1 MTIQTDY
8 LRTEDGQLRDIKNL
22 VDKADLGQAAYSDL
36 APGGSGSIMQ
46 EGSHGYGGMSIPSS
60 VSDGTDSSLRTGNY
74 GHGSNTPGMPH
85 TGPGL
90 LSVWRRQSAA
100 ILRMSSRQLGF
111 GTSDVLYFQVAT
123 TDGFGPWGEVLMLGI
138 NAELDTN
145 GQVIASSPVLR
156 LYSDHIEDNGQV
168 DKGVRMVKN
177 GVGDYSL
184 TGTLGVA
191 DDNKGTIVVP
201 KDPNGNVD
209 VHMHHEYVDG
219 VLRIRTSEPAY
230 ENGRCV
236 AGEPADIPK
245 GRFLSIRLHEEPAE
259 KSPEAVEN
267 DDADGEQESMGD

>member
-8 LRTEDGQLRDIKNL
+8 LRTEDGQLRDTKNL

-36 APGGSGSIMQ
+36 APGGSGLIMQ
-46 EGSHGYGGMSIPSS
+46 EGSHGYGGMGIPSTI
-60 VSDGTDSSLRTGNY
+60 SDGADGSLRTGNY

-90 LSVWRRQSAA
+90 LSVWRRQGAA

-145 GQVIASSPVLR
+145 GQVISSSPVVR

-168 DKGVRMVKN
+168 SKDVKLIRN
-177 GVGDYSL
+177 GVGDYTL
-184 TGTLGVA
+184 TNTLGLSQ
-191 DDNKGTIVVP
+191 DGKGRVFVP
-201 KDPNGNVD
+201 KDDNGNVL
-209 VHMHHEYVDG
+209 VHNCCEYVDG
-219 VLRIRTSEPAY
+219 NLNIKVSKPDYSTGP
-230 ENGRCV
+230 CT
-236 AGEPADIPK
+236 AGELVDVPE
-245 GRFLSIRLHEEPAE
+245 GRFMSIRLHEEPSDE
-259 KSPEAVEN
+259 EETVEEPLVV
-267 DDADGEQESMGD
+267 EQEFMGD